1 MIKITVLDAW
11 LGCLVV
17 IESKLFTCSWWVTD
31 VLSDGGCHCLLC
43 VGKATSCGGE
53 GGTVCGSPLLLAGLY

>member
-1 MIKITVLDAW
+1 MSGLVVKITVLDAW

-43 VGKATSCGGE
+43 VGKATSCGG
-53 GGTVCGSPLLLAGLY
+53 